1 MSDGTKQPQEESI
14 QIEERTCGKDGQ
26 ETNTDPQE
34 DERIDVG
41 GTCQTDG
48 TA

>member
-1 MSDGTKQPQEESI
+1 MSDGIKQPRDKSI
-14 QIEERTCGKDGQ
+14 QLEERTSVKDGQ
-26 ETNTDPQE
+26 ETKTDPQE

-41 GTCQTDG
+41 GICQTDG